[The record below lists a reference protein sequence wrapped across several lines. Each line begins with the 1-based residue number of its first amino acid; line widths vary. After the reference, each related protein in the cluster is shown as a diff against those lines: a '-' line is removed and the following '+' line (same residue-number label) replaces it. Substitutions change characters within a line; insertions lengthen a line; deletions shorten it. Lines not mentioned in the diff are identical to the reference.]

1 LFSWFNDVDGMKEKK
16 KEVRGLWG
24 CWRLEK
30 ESSGWF
36 VEDEG
41 DEGAE
46 G

>member
-1 LFSWFNDVDGMKEKK
+1 MKEKK